1 MFNKKN
7 KKNLNSKKAMSVKKE
22 DHSDT
27 NLNQDN
33 KYYEE
38 KKTYDYNSNNY
49 ENNDFDAYK
58 YEQNL
63 QNNNISL
70 NNSESFNENNN
81 QEQQFVNFNQNYDNS
96 NENNFSQQDNFVIF
110 ENNETID
117 DTSDLVNNEAK
128 ADLDS
133 YNQRVAYYK
142 NSAKTKEDQNNKNLS
157 KIKIEDKEDK
167 IVLEEKINLPTNKT
181 NKNNNSPSQIKQ
193 DIQKIMNALE
203 SITNKIVDINKKVNW
218 SHEITSKNSEIISNL
233 IGININISQ
242 EIEDSKIILD
252 TLEDKFISSPISPNN
267 SFLEEINE
275 NMQAIKLELKKINSF
290 SFESEIDKISI
301 LIIKNLS
308 REFDKLQQKYLINL
322 DKITNSFNSSFEATF
337 SKITSIVRENK
348 KTNELLSQKLSN
360 QLNDL
365 QTQLLNN
372 KINEYDEYSLSE
384 TDIRVLKWLLAKEYA
399 KKDEAIQN
407 KEVFA
412 SLTTLTNLNIISLDW
427 REDIDELPVIVYW
440 VSKEK
445 SDRVRN
451 ILGRWEYNNMGTKIT
466 DTLIKEK
473 QISQTLKKP
482 TKDLKNIKSI

>member
-49 ENNDFDAYK
+49 ENNDFDAYN